1 MADAPAYRAA
11 AFGLQWLSDIPLTH
25 FQPLG
30 AEAERGMPDIKVA
43 HAMELPPREP
53 RAQVRRGHVYADG
66 TRFPWEREAVF
77 DTYSGNRV
85 DYVPGPDWTG
95 ALPSAFYG
103 TVAAHLLA
111 WRGLLP
117 LHACAVE
124 IGGKAVL
131 IAGTGGAGKSSLMAG
146 LLGLGVPL
154 VSDDLTALTIRG
166 GIVEVLPGRTTVRLG
181 PEVAQWTEGE
191 PCEPPSP
198 ATRGKHVI
206 RPALRTRAE
215 RLPLAGMI
223 SLGAAPGAMPVLARG
238 PAFAA
243 HLFRPAWLAALPG
256 HRARQQGLL
265 ALASVPVIGFPAVE
279 RAGRGAHLDRARTAL
294 ALAGTLAGL

>member
-1 MADAPAYRAA
+1 VADAPAYRAA
-11 AFGLQWLSDIPLTH
+11 AFGLRWLSDVPLMH
-25 FQPLG
+25 FQPIVP
-30 AEAERGMPDIKVA
+30 EAEGGAPDIQVA
-43 HAMELPPREP
+43 RATALAPRES

-66 TRFPWEREAVF
+66 TRFPWEREAMF
-77 DTYSGNRV
+77 DTYAGNRV

-124 IGGKAVL
+124 VGGKAVL

-146 LLGLGVPL
+146 LLGLGAPL
-154 VSDDLTALTIRG
+154 VSDDLTAVTIRG
-166 GIVEVLPGRTTVRLG
+166 GVAEVLPGRTTIRLG
-181 PEVAQWTEGE
+181 PEVVQWTEGE

-223 SLGAAPGAMPVLARG
+223 SLGAAPGAVPALARG
-238 PAFAA
+238 SAFAA

-256 HRARQQGLL
+256 HRERQQGLL

-279 RAGRGAHLDRARTAL
+279 RTGRDAHLDRARTAL